1 MRRPSLFW
9 EIHGEHSPQLAKVAM
24 LVTGMCPHAADCERM
39 WSSVSRTHTAN
50 RAKLLPDT
58 IKYIELVLWGERRHD
73 EQTTSVTYALAYIH
87 GCSFEV
93 QSVRTEQVPA
103 SSALMIESGKEKMS
117 RDIFQK
123 MLTSSIL
130 QNILILT
137 SRT

>member
-1 MRRPSLFW
+1 
-9 EIHGEHSPQLAKVAM
+9 M
-24 LVTGMCPHAADCERM
+24 LPTASECGAPFLG
-39 WSSVSRTHTAN
+39 RTQQTEQSCF
-50 RAKLLPDT
+50 PDT
-58 IKYIELVLWGERRHD
+58 IKYIELVRWGERRHD
-73 EQTTSVTYALAYIH
+73 EQTTSMTNALAYIH